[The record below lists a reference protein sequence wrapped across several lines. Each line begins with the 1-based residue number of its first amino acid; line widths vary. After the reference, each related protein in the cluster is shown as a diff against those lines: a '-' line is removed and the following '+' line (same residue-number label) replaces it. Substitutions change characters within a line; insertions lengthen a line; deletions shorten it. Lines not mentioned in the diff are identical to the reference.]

1 MELQAAPIKVI
12 NITIG
17 ATGSV
22 ASTVIEHNHTGVTRD
37 WKECPACDHIHK
49 FYSE

>member
-1 MELQAAPIKVI
+1 MELQATPIKVI

-22 ASTVIEHNHTGVTRD
+22 ASTVEHNHTGVTRD